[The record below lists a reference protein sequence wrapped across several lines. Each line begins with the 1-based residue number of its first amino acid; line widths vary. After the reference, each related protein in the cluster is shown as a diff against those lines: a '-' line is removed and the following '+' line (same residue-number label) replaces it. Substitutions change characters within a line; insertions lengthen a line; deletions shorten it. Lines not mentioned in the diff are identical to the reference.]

1 MRASRRALLL
11 GGTAA
16 LGACALPSP
25 SVDPFTLGVASGDPK
40 PDGGTIWTR
49 LAPAPLDPDWGM
61 PREDTDVAWEVA
73 RDEAMRDVVR
83 RGTARAEHA
92 WAHSV
97 HVDIAGLE
105 PAREYWYRFRWRG
118 AASPVGRLRAAP
130 SGPADRLRF
139 VAVGCQHYEFGYFTA
154 YRHIA
159 AARPDFA
166 FHYGDYIYEGGATAN
181 PARPRRHIGGVC
193 RTLADYRR
201 RYAQYRLD
209 PDLQAAHAATP
220 FVMSFDDHEVV
231 DNWADFMHRE
241 DPPDRL
247 LARRAAAFRAWY
259 EHMPVPASMRPRGPD
274 IDAYRGLVF
283 GDLLDLSV
291 LDTRQ
296 YRTRQP
302 CGDGV
307 KERCPS
313 VFSQSAT
320 LLGARQ
326 HAWLSTRLQHSTAR
340 WSGIAQQVLAMRVD
354 FGAKQH
360 NLDAWDGYETSRIQ
374 LHAAL
379 AHRPAGSTAILSGDA
394 HRFYV
399 GDVKRHDDDPNSPVL
414 ASEFLGT
421 SISSGGDVTEQPR
434 HVAALLRDNPHVKH
448 FSDARG
454 YIAHDLTPARWL
466 AELRVVDYVS
476 RGGAPERTAARFA
489 LHWGVPGVVPA

>member
-1 MRASRRALLL
+1 MRAGRRAILL
-11 GGTAA
+11 GCTAA
-16 LGACALPSP
+16 LGACALPAP
-25 SVDPFTLGVASGDPK
+25 SADPFALGVASGDPK

-49 LAPAPLDPDWGM
+49 LAPAPLEPDWGM
-61 PREDTDVAWEVA
+61 TREDYDVVWEVA
-73 RDEAMRDVVR
+73 RDEALRDVVR
-83 RGTARAEHA
+83 RGTARAQSS

-97 HVDIAGLE
+97 HVDVGGLE

-118 AASPVGRLRAAP
+118 APSSVGRLRTAP

-139 VAVGCQHYEFGYFTA
+139 VSVGCQHYEFGYFAA

-166 FHYGDYIYEGGATAN
+166 VHSGDYIYEGGTTTN
-181 PARPRRHIGGVC
+181 PDRPRKHMGGVC

-201 RYAQYRLD
+201 RHALYRLD
-209 PDLQAAHAATP
+209 PDLQAAHAAVP

-231 DNWADFMHRE
+231 DNWAADFHRQD
-241 DPPDRL
+241 DPAILR
-247 LARRAAAFRAWY
+247 ARRAAALQAWY
-259 EHMPVPASMRPRGPD
+259 EHMPVPASMRPRGPA
-274 IDAYRGLVF
+274 IDAYRALAF
-283 GDLLDLSV
+283 GDLLDLPV

-302 CGDGV
+302 CGDGI
-307 KERCPS
+307 KERCAD
-313 VFSQSAT
+313 VFDPGST

-326 HAWLSTRLQHSTAR
+326 HEWLAARFRSSRTRWT
-340 WSGIAQQVLAMRVD
+340 GIAQQVLAMRVD
-354 FGAKQH
+354 FGLKRH
-360 NLDAWDGYETSRIQ
+360 NLDAWDGYEASRIR
-374 LHAAL
+374 LHTAL
-379 AHRPAGSTAILSGDA
+379 AQLPAGSTAILSGDA

-399 GDVKRHDDDPNSPVL
+399 GDIHRDDDPNSPIL

-454 YIAHDLTPARWL
+454 YIAHDVTPARWL
-466 AELRVVDYVS
+466 ADLRAVDHVS
-476 RGGAPERTAARFA
+476 RPGAPERSHARFA
-489 LHWGVPGVVPA
+489 LHWGVPGVVSA